1 MSSEIDKILEG
12 CINKVILI
20 KLKNHTTI
28 RGNLQAFDQHMN
40 LILTEVED
48 ITEDK
53 VKNLNKLG
61 RTWSGSGGDHR
72 LPDTSLPRR
81 KAPEPAP
88 GADLQRRVVQRLYR
102 MRRLTTKNSN
112 QGFWTVG
119 YHAT

>member
-1 MSSEIDKILEG
+1 MSSEIDKIYEG

-53 VKNLNKLG
+53 VKNLNKIIL
-61 RTWSGSGGDHR
+61 RGDNILIVSPHE
-72 LPDTSLPRR
+72 
-81 KAPEPAP
+81 K
-88 GADLQRRVVQRLYR
+88 Q
-102 MRRLTTKNSN
+102 
-112 QGFWTVG
+112 
-119 YHAT
+119 

>member
-1 MSSEIDKILEG
+1 MSSEIDKILDG

-53 VKNLNKLG
+53 VKNLNKIIL
-61 RTWSGSGGDHR
+61 RGDNI
-72 LPDTSLPRR
+72 LIVSPSE
-81 KAPEPAP
+81 K
-88 GADLQRRVVQRLYR
+88 
-102 MRRLTTKNSN
+102 
-112 QGFWTVG
+112 
-119 YHAT
+119 